1 LTDKVI
7 DSSVLARFFPKE
19 AGWDQ
24 LEEIMLERPYTLN
37 LAIKEVT
44 NAIWRRAKL
53 MGDLSEEKSTAL
65 LDKLIDAKRYLLRV
79 EPQEPYL
86 KQAFKISWKF
96 DLTIYDS
103 LFIALA
109 HSKRAVFVTTDK
121 KQHEIASKLGVNSIL
136 I

>member
-1 LTDKVI
+1 MTAKVI
-7 DSSVLARFFPKE
+7 DSSVLARFFLKE
-19 AGWDQ
+19 VGWDQ

-65 LDKLIDAKRYLLRV
+65 LGKLISAKRYLLRV
-79 EPQEPYL
+79 EPQELYL
-86 KQAFKISWKF
+86 KQAFKISLKF

-109 HSKRAVFVTTDK
+109 HSKAAVLVTTDK